1 MLFRLLINVID
12 LHIFIFWNSWSHRF
26 LYASIPFTVTATNRE
41 IEFCSL
47 LPFLKLTTASHCCV
61 NLFEVFLWRSEE
73 FYVSFRD
80 NIELEIAIPMHAYHQ
95 TEDGSKNEI
104 NYNYEEKSAAT
115 RSDFF
120 SLILTLSESYMYPDK
135 SMRQASR
142 NYLS

>member
-1 MLFRLLINVID
+1 
-12 LHIFIFWNSWSHRF
+12 
-26 LYASIPFTVTATNRE
+26 
-41 IEFCSL
+41 
-47 LPFLKLTTASHCCV
+47 
-61 NLFEVFLWRSEE
+61 
-73 FYVSFRD
+73 
-80 NIELEIAIPMHAYHQ
+80 MHAYHQ